1 MGAPKLRFKGFGKDW
16 SAKKLKEF
24 TIRKTKKNTDKK
36 ITNVLTNSAANGI
49 IRQNDFFD
57 RDIANQNNLS
67 GYYIVTQDDFV
78 YNPRISNLAPV
89 GPIKRSSQDIGVMSP
104 LYTVFGINDKINI
117 SFIEHFFTTDK
128 WHNYLKEIANY
139 GVRSDR
145 MNLSS
150 QGFFS
155 MPIVVPTLLE
165 QQKIADFLTSVDEKI
180 NLLKKKKDLLEQ
192 YKKGVMQKIFSQE
205 LRFKDEEG
213 KNFPEWEEKKIKDVL
228 RIGSG
233 RDYKHLG
240 EGIIPVYGSGGVMTY
255 VDQFLYEGESIG
267 IGRKGTIN
275 KPVFL
280 QGKFW
285 TVDTLFY
292 THSFEKC
299 LPKFIYYT
307 FLTIN
312 WLKHNEAGGV
322 PSLSKINI
330 ENIFVGI
337 PSISEQEKI
346 ADFLTALDDK
356 IALVEQQINKTEL
369 WKKGLLQ
376 QMFV

>member
-1 MGAPKLRFKGFGKDW
+1 MAVPSLRFKSFNKDYANIPVGKIGKFYGGGTPDTKVEKFWNGSISWISSSDILENDIKSIKVNKFITSEAIQASATRKLPINSLLIISRVGVGKFAIADREICTSQDFTNIIIDDALFSANYIAYNLYKNRTKLLLISQGTSIKGFTTVDL
-16 SAKKLKEF
+16 KKL
-24 TIRKTKKNTDKK
+24 
-36 ITNVLTNSAANGI
+36 L
-49 IRQNDFFD
+49 
-57 RDIANQNNLS
+57 L
-67 GYYIVTQDDFV
+67 
-78 YNPRISNLAPV
+78 
-89 GPIKRSSQDIGVMSP
+89 
-104 LYTVFGINDKINI
+104 NI
-117 SFIEHFFTTDK
+117 
-128 WHNYLKEIANY
+128 
-139 GVRSDR
+139 
-145 MNLSS
+145 
-150 QGFFS
+150 
-155 MPIVVPTLLE
+155 PTLPE

-180 NLLKKKKDLLEQ
+180 NLLKKKKELLEQ

-205 LRFKDEEG
+205 LRFKDDEG

-376 QMFV
+376 KMFV